1 MNKTPD
7 LSAQRLHNQR
17 LSATEFAQPADV
29 VRWMGAVQAQQF
41 HAAKWA
47 LALRMR
53 EATSGRIQEAYDRG
67 EILRTHVMRPTWHFV
82 TPDDIRWLL
91 ELTAPRVNLRCAPN
105 YRKYEVDDAVYKKS
119 RRVLIKSLQGGKHLM
134 RAELKAALNRAGI
147 DANDTVR
154 MAHIMVRAELEG
166 LVCSGALQGKQF
178 TYALLD
184 ERIPARPRL
193 SRDEAL
199 AELTKR
205 YFTSHGP
212 ATVQDFVWWSGLT
225 TADARRGI
233 ASAGDHLT
241 TLKLPDTEYWTGS
254 MTPNRDSDPDRR
266 SSIVRAHL
274 LPAFDEYNVAYK
286 QRELPTL
293 GPTVAVNGRLIGTWT
308 ADADH
313 DSVLIRV
320 TPSSVLKRSDKQAI
334 ADAAVSYGSY
344 IGTPAR
350 VAYGL

>member
-7 LSAQRLHNQR
+7 LLAQRLHNQK
-17 LSATEFAQPADV
+17 LSATEFEQPADV

-53 EATSGRIQEAYDRG
+53 EATSASIQEAYDRG

-82 TPDDIRWLL
+82 TPEDIRWLL
-91 ELTAPRVNLRCAPN
+91 ELTAPRVNLRCGAN

-119 RRVLIKSLQGGKHLM
+119 RRVLVKALQGGKQLT
-134 RAELKAALNRAGI
+134 RAALKAALNRAGI

-154 MAHIMVRAELEG
+154 MAHIMLRAELDA
-166 LVCSGALQGKQF
+166 LVCSGALHGKQF

-184 ERIPARPRL
+184 ERVPASQPL

-199 AELTKR
+199 AKLTTR

-225 TADARRGI
+225 TADARRGLEL
-233 ASAGDHLT
+233 AGDQLT
-241 TLKLPDTEYWTGS
+241 ALKLPHAVYWTGS
-254 MTPNRDSDPDRR
+254 SNLKRDSDPDRR
-266 SSIVRAHL
+266 PSIVRAHL

-286 QRELPTL
+286 NRELPTL
-293 GPTVAVNGRLIGTWT
+293 GPAVVVNGRIIGTWT
-308 ADADH
+308 ARVDH
-313 DSVLIRV
+313 ESLLIGV
-320 TPSSVLKRSDKQAI
+320 TASPVLKRSEKQAI
-334 ADAAVSYGSY
+334 AEAADSYGSY
-344 IGTPAR
+344 IGSPAR